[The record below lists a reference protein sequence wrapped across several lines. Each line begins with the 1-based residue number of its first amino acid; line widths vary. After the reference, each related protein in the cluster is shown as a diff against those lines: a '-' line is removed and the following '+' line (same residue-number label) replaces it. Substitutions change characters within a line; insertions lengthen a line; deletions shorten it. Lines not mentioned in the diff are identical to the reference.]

1 MRELGTAKE
10 TIAEIYS
17 VWENG
22 GVNIKFNINGL
33 YRRCGTGGELVVSD
47 TIFPLTFLPSFPSP
61 FLSFIVCFC
70 HFLPFYQCEGARNLY
85 REWPLKKLPT

>member
-1 MRELGTAKE
+1 MPELGTAIAKE

-33 YRRCGTGGELVVSD
+33 YRRCGTGGKLVVSD
-47 TIFPLTFLPSFPSP
+47 IFF
-61 FLSFIVCFC
+61 
-70 HFLPFYQCEGARNLY
+70 H
-85 REWPLKKLPT
+85 